1 MMKSSKSRQWKAS
14 ASPSKVPPASAT
26 DRSKVMPAAAT
37 DSTEAGRRRGD
48 WVQLS
53 FRAPAAVEEFVM
65 TLCVKRKVT
74 FQTLA
79 LELLRNVG
87 APVSDADLQDN
98 RKGRKAAGAG
108 CHVSQ
113 SKSAPI
119 AQCHEAMAALEQLHD
134 PRLGER
140 IAQLG
145 HGQSNGQLPGTLQ
158 VVFVNFAS
166 EGR

>member
-1 MMKSSKSRQWKAS
+1 MKSSKSRQRKAS
-14 ASPSKVPPASAT
+14 ASPSRVPPASAT

-37 DSTEAGRRRGD
+37 DGAEAGRSRGD

-74 FQTLA
+74 FQTLV
-79 LELLRNVG
+79 LELLRNMG

-119 AQCHEAMAALEQLHD
+119 APGHGAMAALEQLHD
-134 PRLGER
+134 PRLWER

-145 HGQSNGQLPGTLQ
+145 NGQSSGQLPGTLQ
-158 VVFVNFAS
+158 VIFANFAS